1 MKRSCNEEGS
11 REEKLVVEVCKATI
25 IKLQVAQVDLRGM
38 RSGGYALVWAGGPR
52 SQKSFMLV
60 SSQPI
65 VLLT

>member
-25 IKLQVAQVDLRGM
+25 IKPQVAQVDLQAM
-38 RSGGYALVWAGGPR
+38 RSGGYTLVWAGGPR
-52 SQKSFMLV
+52 SQKWFMLV
-60 SSQPI
+60 FSQPI